1 MERKTINQKIKGLN
15 KYNRERVEEYVAK
28 LVFQE
33 HMANE
38 VKEIEKQLGLME
50 KSVDAKCSFCGKRVD
65 QVKRMIAG
73 PDGSAY
79 ICDDCVKLCNEV
91 LEDADKK

>member
-1 MERKTINQKIKGLN
+1 MEKKTINQKIKDLS
-15 KYNRERVEEYVAK
+15 KYNRQRVEEYVAK

-38 VKEIEKQLGLME
+38 VKEIEKQLALMDN
-50 KSVDAKCSFCGKRVD
+50 SVDAKCSFCGKRVD

-73 PDGSAY
+73 PNSVY
-79 ICDDCVKLCNEV
+79 ICDDCVALCNEV
-91 LEDADKK
+91 LEETDKK